1 MAKVLAALGVLVAVA
16 AMVLSAIVVFGAAAG
31 HQVSLGGGGGDGG
44 RPTTVTTRA
53 PFVYEITIPKG
64 AAEQVKRGQRPVPMP
79 PFIYLRVG
87 DSIRFTNL
95 DEVAQSLGPFNARP
109 GETIVHTFTEPIR
122 TKGAC
127 TFEPGGMP
135 VVIVVE
141 PAEGA
146 AGT

>member
-1 MAKVLAALGVLVAVA
+1 MGKVLAALGVLVAVA
-16 AMVLSAIVVFGAAAG
+16 AMVLSAIVVFGAATG
-31 HQVSLGGGGGDGG
+31 HEVGVGGGGGGG
-44 RPTTVTTRA
+44 RPTTATTRG
-53 PFVYEITIPKG
+53 PFVYEITIPEG
-64 AAEQVKRGQRPVPMP
+64 TAERLKLGQRPVPMP

-95 DEVAQSLGPFNARP
+95 DVVPQSLGPFNARP

-141 PAEGA
+141 PAEGSTA
-146 AGT
+146 A